1 MLQEFCL
8 VGDAAGPPAAAHSIA
23 AVGDDVGAVAQA
35 VLHQHVHEALEAG
48 GGAAAGPEGTE
59 RDVSFSVVRGK
70 GRGVTAAAFR

>member
-48 GGAAAGPEGTE
+48 GGAAAGPEGAKGMFPVQLLE
-59 RDVSFSVVRGK
+59 GK
-70 GRGVTAAAFR
+70 GGE